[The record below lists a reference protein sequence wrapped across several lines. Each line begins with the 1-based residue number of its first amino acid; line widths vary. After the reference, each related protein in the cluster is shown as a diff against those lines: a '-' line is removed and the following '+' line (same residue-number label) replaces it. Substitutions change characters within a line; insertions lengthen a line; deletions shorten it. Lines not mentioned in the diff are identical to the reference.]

1 MNMSTREQYN
11 PAFLPTQL
19 KEALQRGGINPNVSH
34 LVTVSGRSRTVSPLG
49 HEKRSMAAA
58 IDHALLNCPWD
69 DAGSILKMMDADP
82 DILEQRKKFV
92 RNAKDGVTM
101 DDLIG
106 KVNGHIKYYLGENFP
121 RHFQKV
127 FGSGK
132 PQREALLKIRRSLNI
147 WVTTIWKPTLRTYRA
162 ALDAACVAA
171 AHNVDL
177 AFGDT
182 PPPTTELISGEQVSN
197 NAVPSSGDATQ
208 VVAAPKKSVV
218 RRSKKAAAPVQSAS
232 AETGNEENLA
242 ANSPVEAAAQ

>member
-19 KEALQRGGINPNVSH
+19 KDALQRGGINPNVSH
-34 LVTVSGRSRTVSPLG
+34 LVTVSGRARTVSPLG

-58 IDHALLNCPWD
+58 IDHALLTCDWD

-82 DILEQRKKFV
+82 DVLAQRKKFV
-92 RNAKDGVTM
+92 RNNKDGVSM

-132 PQREALLKIRRSLNI
+132 PQREALLKIRRSLNV
-147 WVTTIWKPTLRTYRA
+147 WVTTIWKPTLKTYRA

-182 PPPTTELISGEQVSN
+182 PPPSTGVVGDQASSYAI
-197 NAVPSSGDATQ
+197 PSSGDATQ
-208 VVAAPKKSVV
+208 VEAAPKKSVV
-218 RRSKKAAAPVQSAS
+218 RRKKAAAPALSAD
-232 AETGNEENLA
+232 AEAGTENLA
-242 ANSPVEAAAQ
+242 GTELTDAPTAQ